1 MPAGASSQIS
11 GVGVFAAGPYL
22 TQKPYPADIHQQV
35 ADLAS
40 QGKIDPVAELGGDK
54 VYIWHGSLDTI
65 VPVCECRLS
74 AFFLGISVG
83 SWQH

>member
-1 MPAGASSQIS
+1 M
-11 GVGVFAAGPYL
+11 GVFAAGPYL

-40 QGKIDPVAELGGDK
+40 QGSIDPVAELGGDR

-65 VPVCECRLS
+65 VPVCECLLELETKVHPKIRNH
-74 AFFLGISVG
+74 GEG
-83 SWQH
+83 PY